1 VEELADAILLASTG
15 PRRACLLAARV
26 PRDNVRGAPT
36 TTHEP
41 LSRGGT
47 ADTGVGTVMTVGVAA
62 RSLAAGA
69 DAPWLFR
76 EMDVVVAAVGSA
88 GEDAGTFGG
97 GVDERNDFWR
107 NTPGEHDGNM
117 SGEIFLKDKLTWQR
131 SAVLFALILKA
142 RANFTCIILSYSRA
156 KEM

>member
-1 VEELADAILLASTG
+1 MEELADAILLASTG

-47 ADTGVGTVMTVGVAA
+47 ADTGVGTVGTVGAAA
-62 RSLAAGA
+62 RSLAA
-69 DAPWLFR
+69 DAPRLSR
-76 EMDVVVAAVGSA
+76 EVGVVVAAVGSA
-88 GEDAGTFGG
+88 EDAGSFFG
-97 GVDERNDFWR
+97 GVDERNDLWR

-117 SGEIFLKDKLTWQR
+117 SGEIFFNE
-131 SAVLFALILKA
+131 V
-142 RANFTCIILSYSRA
+142 
-156 KEM
+156 